1 MPGMPGRSK
10 WLDPARIAHG
20 IAWRF
25 QALKAAARAGSGKD
39 RRQPPI
45 PSGDHFTT
53 AVLRSFGVKDI
64 AALGP
69 TERMWAEFRL
79 TSAERGWNAV
89 ELLGGPSAFRGKRV
103 LDVGCAYGGFL
114 VAAAHAGAKES
125 VGIDVDPELLDLAR
139 LLLSDHQTT
148 ADLRTGDITDASLA
162 DRIGQFDVVFC
173 NDVLEHI
180 LDLRGAAANLAQLL
194 NPGGLLFLEIPNGQ
208 AVQYVGSDGHYKLP
222 GITLL
227 EHTAAVRWFRSF
239 YEDAYPYRTY
249 FYAPLDFYV
258 ALFSGV
264 GLPLR
269 LLNAPVPD
277 KEAVEGLVQQW
288 AQARERISGLT
299 TEAADKPQ
307 DLVEEIQARAG
318 EMNVR
323 FVRLHATATSSP
335 LPEERDLASMI
346 LRTTFGL
353 DSFLLE
359 GRKPNS

>member
-1 MPGMPGRSK
+1 MPGRSK
-10 WLDPARIAHG
+10 WLDRARIAHG

-25 QALKAAARAGSGKD
+25 QALRARAVPHSYAT
-39 RRQPPI
+39 QPPVAT
-45 PSGDHFTT
+45 GNAFRT
-53 AVLRSFGVKDI
+53 AVRQSFGVEDV
-64 AALGP
+64 ASLGP

-79 TSAERGWNAV
+79 NSAERGWNAV
-89 ELLGGPSAFRGKRV
+89 ELLGGPPAFRGKRV

-114 VAAAHAGAKES
+114 VAAAHAGAREA
-125 VGIDVDPELLDLAR
+125 VGIDVDPELLDLAG
-139 LLLSDHQTT
+139 LLLSDHGTS
-148 ADLRTGDITDASLA
+148 ADLQHGDLTDVSLG
-162 DRIGQFDVVFC
+162 DRIGRFDVVFC

-180 LDLRGAAANLAQLL
+180 LDLRGAAANLARLL

-227 EHTAAVRWFRSF
+227 EHTEAERWFRSF

-249 FYAPLDFYV
+249 FYAPLSFYI

-277 KEAVEGLVQQW
+277 MEAVEGLLQQW
-288 AQARERISGLT
+288 TETRERISGLT
-299 TEAADKPQ
+299 TEALDKPQ

-323 FVRLHATATSSP
+323 FGRLYATATSSP
-335 LPEERDLASMI
+335 LPEERDLASVI

-359 GRKPNS
+359 GRKSSQ